1 MERAQ
6 LLLHNRKLGPV
17 LVVLGALI
25 NKRALPR
32 RFSASGSRRLS
43 FAPPWRPRLSVSLV
57 MQARLTES
65 EQGDTIMQLDA
76 AQGP

>member
-6 LLLHNRKLGPV
+6 LLLHNRKRRPV
-17 LVVLGALI
+17 LVVVGAL
-25 NKRALPR
+25 KRALPR